1 MIWNQRVMKTIKLS
15 KNTTQHMAYLIKIQN
30 KANTGAIA
38 VLTFSATAQVKSRQS
53 LLLWCALIRE

>member
-1 MIWNQRVMKTIKLS
+1 MKTIKLS